1 MDNKKP
7 KIITIAS
14 IKGGVG
20 KSMLSIIFSY
30 ILSEDNNKVLIVD
43 LDPQNSLTS
52 YFLQYIRNIEINNV
66 YYLLKRDQTVDF
78 KEYMNEIRNNM
89 YIIPS
94 HPILCKFEKGDIP
107 YKELI
112 LEYIFDKNLYHYNFD
127 YVIIDTPPSL
137 SSLLFNAL
145 NITHKVIIPI
155 QTERW
160 SVESLPILMNEIKEV
175 EIIRKKNIET
185 VIIENQF
192 MKNRNTYKDIES
204 ILQPQ
209 YKNLIKGRVHFY
221 NAIKVF
227 INELKE
233 PNNKEIYYQE
243 IKKILNNLF

>member
-1 MDNKKP
+1 MDTKKP

-30 ILSEDNNKVLIVD
+30 ILSEMNNKVLIVD

-52 YFLQYIRNIEINNV
+52 YFLQYIRNIELNNV
-66 YYLLKRDQTVDF
+66 YYLLKRDQNIAF
-78 KEYMNEIRNNM
+78 NEYINSINNNM
-89 YIIPS
+89 YIIPA

-107 YKELI
+107 YKELM
-112 LEYIFDKNLYHYNFD
+112 LEYIFDKNLHYYNFD
-127 YVIIDTPPSL
+127 YVVIDTPPSL

-155 QTERW
+155 QAERW

-175 EIIRKKNIET
+175 EIIRKKNID
-185 VIIENQF
+185 VLIIENQF
-192 MKNRNTYKDIES
+192 IKNRNTYKDIES
-204 ILQPQ
+204 ILQSE
-209 YKNLIKGRVHFY
+209 YKDLIKGRVHFY
-221 NAIKVF
+221 NSIKVF

-243 IKKILNNLF
+243 IKKILNNMF

>member
-1 MDNKKP
+1 M
-7 KIITIAS
+7 
-14 IKGGVG
+14 
-20 KSMLSIIFSY
+20 
-30 ILSEDNNKVLIVD
+30 
-43 LDPQNSLTS
+43 
-52 YFLQYIRNIEINNV
+52 
-66 YYLLKRDQTVDF
+66 DF
-78 KEYMNEIRNNM
+78 KEYMNAIHNNM